1 MSHKKQIKICL
12 AASAGGHLTQL
23 LKLSAVWAGYEVFF
37 VTTNEA
43 VAGELRKRGTV
54 YVVGEC
60 NRRMPLKT
68 LRVFWKCA
76 RVVLRERPDVILSTG
91 AAAGCMLCFIGKLGG
106 AKVVWV
112 DSIANVQRLSMSG
125 RIVRPFADLFL
136 TQWPELA
143 NEDRGIQYV
152 GELI

>member
-1 MSHKKQIKICL
+1 MTMPGKLKVCL
-12 AASAGGHLTQL
+12 AASGGGHLTEL
-23 LKLSAVWAGYEVFF
+23 LKLAPIWAEHAPVF
-37 VTTNEA
+37 VTTHEA
-43 VAGELRKRGTV
+43 VVGELRKRGTV

-68 LRVFWKCA
+68 LQVFARCA
-76 RVVLRERPDVILSTG
+76 RVVLRERPDVIVSTG
-91 AAAGCMLCFIGKLGG
+91 AAAGCMLCLLGKLVG

-112 DSIANVQRLSMSG
+112 DSIANVQRISMSG
-125 RIVRPFADLFL
+125 RIIRPFANLFL

-143 NEDRGIQYV
+143 NKGHRIQYV

>member
-1 MSHKKQIKICL
+1 MVVRKVRICL

-23 LKLSAVWAGYEVFF
+23 LKLAQCWTGYAPVF

-68 LRVFWKCA
+68 LLVFWKCTKI
-76 RVVLRERPDVILSTG
+76 VLRERPDVVLSTG
-91 AAAGCMLCFIGKLGG
+91 AAAGCMLCLCGKLKG

-112 DSIANVQRLSMSG
+112 DSIANVQRVSMSG

-143 NEDRGIQYV
+143 NKDRGIQYV